1 MMMIQNM
8 INEDCVENEWNLFK
22 VGPAPKR
29 VQVIFGN
36 LKAQETAV
44 WIET

>member
-8 INEDCVENEWNLFK
+8 TTEDDCIENEWNLFK

-29 VQVIFGN
+29 IQVLFGN
-36 LKAQETAV
+36 LKAQEAV
-44 WIET
+44 